1 MGSGGVTRGSTMT
14 TISTCLWFDG
24 QAEEAVNFYR
34 SVFRNSRTL
43 DVMRSGQ
50 QGPGPQGSVL
60 AVNFKLNGHPFVAL
74 NGGPQY
80 AFTPAI
86 SLFIR
91 CQDQDEV
98 DWYWERLLEG
108 GQPNRCGWLT
118 DRYGLSWQV
127 VPEVLNSMLQDR
139 DAGKAGRAMRAMLA
153 MTKLNIAELKRAYD
167 G

>member
-1 MGSGGVTRGSTMT
+1 MT

-60 AVNFKLNGHPFVAL
+60 AVNFELYGHPFVAL